1 MPKSDYLND
10 REDKRIDTKFSQN
23 QEITAPR
30 IQKFEKCI
38 LGDILWLTGDNFVA
52 KIVRIRDLTTTNHA
66 MTDLPTINLKIDNL
80 TTDGSIRKWIWTQK
94 KVLAL
99 I

>member
-1 MPKSDYLND
+1 M
-10 REDKRIDTKFSQN
+10 
-23 QEITAPR
+23 
-30 IQKFEKCI
+30 
-38 LGDILWLTGDNFVA
+38 TGDNFVA